1 MAIDSL
7 ATTAKF
13 TTRESA
19 EWALR
24 VDLAAAFRL
33 AVEFDW
39 HESVGNHFSASVSAD
54 GRQFLM
60 NPRWKH
66 FSTVRASDL
75 QLLDADDR
83 QIMERSGAPDPSAW
97 CIHGAVHR
105 QVPEARVLLH
115 CHPPY
120 TTTLATLKD
129 PTLLPID
136 QNTARFHGLVG
147 VDLAYGGLAD
157 NDAEGARIAAALN
170 RHPILLMGNHGIS
183 VTAPTVA
190 EAFEHLYFFE
200 RASRTL
206 ILAYSTCIAH
216 GIETA
221 QCRLVPRKQASN
233 RRDVRITGVASRVRV
248 AARQHSRDDDSERHG
263 EHRRQRVSL
272 AMTAQDGGTHACLL
286 ATCGLPWS
294 ANCSA
299 PPPNRAPQD
308 SRTTSCVSIRVTAGS
323 TSAPARRD
331 NSASVA

>member
-83 QIMERSGAPDPSAW
+83 ETMERANAPDSSAW

-120 TTTLATLKD
+120 ATALATLKD
-129 PTLLPID
+129 PTLQPID
-136 QNTARFHGLVG
+136 QNTARFYGLVG
-147 VDLAYGGLAD
+147 LDLAYGGLAD

-206 ILAYSTCIAH
+206 ILAYSTGQQLNVMSEA
-216 GIETA
+216 T
-221 QCRLVPRKQASN
+221 
-233 RRDVRITGVASRVRV
+233 
-248 AARQHSRDDDSERHG
+248 AAR
-263 EHRRQRVSL
+263 
-272 AMTAQDGGTHACLL
+272 TAED
-286 ATCGLPWS
+286 W
-294 ANCSA
+294 
-299 PPPNRAPQD
+299 RAYDQAAFAHFEQLKSMLD
-308 SRTTSCVSIRVTAGS
+308 AK
-323 TSAPARRD
+323 D
-331 NSASVA
+331 ASYRE